1 MTSATDQAWLANTA
15 TPKNEMI
22 VNNSSFLIN
31 GLLQRMLA
39 LNQRYCTDNPQISKP
54 KKVRTQLKALDARLT
69 KSEANE
75 RMCLLRD
82 RAEDKENAA
91 DRALS
96 CALVYDLYGSAT
108 IRFRY
113 VFPVFGNGIDIIL
126 ASRHPACVPGKPI

>member
-1 MTSATDQAWLANTA
+1 M
-15 TPKNEMI
+15 
-22 VNNSSFLIN
+22 
-31 GLLQRMLA
+31 
-39 LNQRYCTDNPQISKP
+39 
-54 KKVRTQLKALDARLT
+54 RTQLKALNARLT

-96 CALVYDLYGSAT
+96 CVLALVYDLYGSAT

-113 VFPVFGNGIDIIL
+113 GFPVFGNGIDIIL
-126 ASRHPACVPGKPI
+126 SSRHPACVPGKPI